1 MTRTEKA
8 ALRAQARE
16 GRRRPRDEEPQDEA
30 SENGDEP
37 QQRQEQEQEQP
48 KREERKREK
57 REPPRGA
64 NPDEFTD
71 MADRAREL
79 LRSVRGVEAES
90 VSGLSRAPNGWKVT
104 LEVVELRRIPES
116 TDVLASYDVEL
127 DGDGKLLGFER
138 GRRYNRSQAEAG
150 R

>member
-8 ALRAQARE
+8 ELRAQARE
-16 GRRRPRDEEPQDEA
+16 RRRHPRNEEMSQD
-30 SENGDEP
+30 GDGAQEE
-37 QQRQEQEQEQP
+37 RAQEQEQEP
-48 KREERKREK
+48 KRAERKREK
-57 REPPRGA
+57 REPRRGA
-64 NPDEFTD
+64 KQDEFTS
-71 MADRAREL
+71 MANEAREL

-90 VSGLSRAPNGWKVT
+90 VSGLTRTSNGWTVT

-116 TDVLASYDVEL
+116 TDVLASYEVEL

-138 GRRYNRSQAEAG
+138 GRRYNRSQAEVG

>member
-8 ALRAQARE
+8 ALRARARDQ
-16 GRRRPRDEEPQDEA
+16 RRRPRGEEPQDVN
-30 SENGDEP
+30 SQNGDEP
-37 QQRQEQEQEQP
+37 AQQEEP
-48 KREERKREK
+48 KRAEPKREK
-57 REPPRGA
+57 REPRRGA
-64 NPDEFTD
+64 GQDEVTK
-71 MADRAREL
+71 MADQAHEL

-90 VSGLSRAPNGWKVT
+90 VSGLTRTSNGWKVT

-116 TDVLASYDVEL
+116 TDVLASYEVEL

-138 GRRYNRSQAEAG
+138 GRRYTRSQAEGG